1 MKLSDKK
8 FTPEQIRQRRINKK
22 GITYNLLL
30 IGENGIGKKT
40 FINTLCNQQVFED
53 DSKLSYSNDLRIDSK
68 TINVTEPNSMPIQ
81 LKVNYTQN
89 FNLKLENNA
98 TGKFITS
105 FIENEYKLILD
116 EELRINRNPH
126 KQDSRIHVAIYFI
139 RPTSRGLS
147 ALDIIVLQNI
157 SARVNVIPVISKSDT
172 LTDDELRLNKKL
184 IMDNIKLH
192 NINIFRFEDD
202 EEFQSIQDKLPF
214 SIISSNIIQN
224 GNHIR
229 NYPWGLLVIE
239 ESVCYS
245 KTFYLGLTCKNLRI
259 KQLI

>member
-1 MKLSDKK
+1 
-8 FTPEQIRQRRINKK
+8 
-22 GITYNLLL
+22 
-30 IGENGIGKKT
+30 
-40 FINTLCNQQVFED
+40 
-53 DSKLSYSNDLRIDSK
+53 
-68 TINVTEPNSMPIQ
+68 MPIQ

-116 EELRINRNPH
+116 EELRINTNPH

-172 LTDDELRLNKKL
+172 LTEDELRLNKKL
-184 IMDNIKLH
+184 IMDNIKLY

-239 ESVCYS
+239 ESVCDF
-245 KTFYLGLTCKNLRI
+245 TLFKNILFGSHLQEFKDQTINLKYENYRWE
-259 KQLI
+259 QLSNKISN

>member
-22 GITYNLLL
+22 GITFNLLL

-40 FINTLCNQQVFED
+40 FINTLCNQNVFED
-53 DSKLSYSNDLRIDSK
+53 ELKPSYSNELRIESK
-68 TINVTEPNSMPIQ
+68 TINVTESNSIPIQ

-98 TGKFITS
+98 TG
-105 FIENEYKLILD
+105 
-116 EELRINRNPH
+116 RNPH

-157 SARVNVIPVISKSDT
+157 STRVNVIPVISKSDT
-172 LTDDELRLNKKL
+172 LTEDELRLNKKL
-184 IMDNIKLH
+184 IMDNIKSH
-192 NINIFRFEDD
+192 NISIFRFEDD

-214 SIISSNIIQN
+214 SIISSNIVQN

-239 ESVCYS
+239 ESDCDF
-245 KTFYLGLTCKNLRI
+245 TLFKNILFGSHLQEFKDQTINFKYENYRWE
-259 KQLI
+259 QLSSQISN

>member
-1 MKLSDKK
+1 M
-8 FTPEQIRQRRINKK
+8 
-22 GITYNLLL
+22 
-30 IGENGIGKKT
+30 
-40 FINTLCNQQVFED
+40 CNQQVFED
-53 DSKLSYSNDLRIDSK
+53 DSKPSYSNDLRIDSK
-68 TINVTEPNSMPIQ
+68 TISMYIFSLNKSQLLKQIDVTEPNSIPIQ

-172 LTDDELRLNKKL
+172 LTEDELRLNKKL

-239 ESVCYS
+239 ESVCDF
-245 KTFYLGLTCKNLRI
+245 TLFKNILFGSHLQEFKDQTINLKYENYRWE
-259 KQLI
+259 QLSNKISN

>member
-1 MKLSDKK
+1 
-8 FTPEQIRQRRINKK
+8 
-22 GITYNLLL
+22 
-30 IGENGIGKKT
+30 
-40 FINTLCNQQVFED
+40 
-53 DSKLSYSNDLRIDSK
+53 
-68 TINVTEPNSMPIQ
+68 MPIQ

-172 LTDDELRLNKKL
+172 LTEDELRLNKKL
-184 IMDNIKLH
+184 IMDNIKLY

-239 ESVCYS
+239 ESVCDF
-245 KTFYLGLTCKNLRI
+245 TLFKNILFGSHLQEFKDQTINLKYENYRWE
-259 KQLI
+259 QLSNKISN